1 MKLDESQKFV
11 LWLYFIVNL
20 VKILSLQSSYD
31 CFIQPVLGILIISID
46 LILNRLYNNTKNI
59 IDNRVIKLLIFSL
72 LSF

>member
-11 LWLYFIVNL
+11 LWLHFIVNL

-59 IDNRVIKLLIFSL
+59 IDNRVINLLIFSL

>member
-11 LWLYFIVNL
+11 LWLHFIVNFI
-20 VKILSLQSSYD
+20 KILSLQSSYD

-59 IDNRVIKLLIFSL
+59 IDNRVITLLIFSL

>member
-11 LWLYFIVNL
+11 LWLHFIVNL

-31 CFIQPVLGILIISID
+31 CFIQPVLGISID

-59 IDNRVIKLLIFSL
+59 IDNRVINLLIFSL

>member
-59 IDNRVIKLLIFSL
+59 IDNRVINLLIFSL

>member
-11 LWLYFIVNL
+11 LWLHFIVNL

>member
-11 LWLYFIVNL
+11 LWLHFIVNL
-20 VKILSLQSSYD
+20 IKILSLQSSYD

-59 IDNRVIKLLIFSL
+59 IDNRVINLLIFSL